1 MLQNDKLPPVVQS
14 NLVIQLSG
22 KIRRDEDRTKSY
34 VLSKKVVESFNKY
47 VREFNT
53 ELDTEEDIFENDLVD
68 LLKKLSDEEDNDDGF
83 YLKDRTEVM
92 EQITES
98 T

>member
-53 ELDTEEDIFENDLVD
+53 LADPEEDIFENDLVD